1 MTVIPCR
8 ESRRNRGYSTHG
20 IYRNQMKKAL
30 KEEGELRKIY
40 NQRPQVETT
49 NFMIK
54 THTGSHVLSRLD
66 RTKVV
71 QTLCKVIAHN
81 CKIVSERGW
90 SWGQSSRFHQGYP
103 QVHGGIPRQGTEGMH
118 LPGASRR
125 RGARRREHAEE
136 VARRP
141 GGVRQR
147 PAGAREH
154 RHHRQILRPDPRE
167 VGDRRR
173 PRIMGN
179 VFGNIF

>member
-1 MTVIPCR
+1 MNTDFRLEKRCKDFGIKTEPRTFTKLSIAADTETHLVVSARASPTKKHDSRFVPEHVKDLIGMDISHVTMDKGYDGEPTHRYVRRNLNCVTVIPCR

-30 KEEGELRKIY
+30 KEEGELKKIY

-90 SWGQSSRFHQGYP
+90 SWGQGS
-103 QVHGGIPRQGTEGMH
+103 
-118 LPGASRR
+118 
-125 RGARRREHAEE
+125 
-136 VARRP
+136 
-141 GGVRQR
+141 
-147 PAGAREH
+147 
-154 RHHRQILRPDPRE
+154 
-167 VGDRRR
+167 
-173 PRIMGN
+173 
-179 VFGNIF
+179 